1 MKIFDCFM
9 YFDEDMILDIR
20 LNILNKYVDNFVIV
34 ESIYNHKGEK
44 RELKFN
50 PKKFEN
56 FKEKIIYL
64 IYDEIPLEVEKINV
78 NETENEKSGKLIMN
92 ALYRESGQRN
102 YIMNGL
108 KNANSEDI
116 ILISDVDEIPNLEN
130 IIFEKI
136 KRKIIFFHQDMLYY
150 RFNLKLPNLTWTGTR
165 GCKKK
170 HLKSPQW
177 IRNIKD
183 RKYSFYR
190 FDTFFSEKK
199 FISCEIVENG
209 GWHFTNIKTASEI
222 QHKLRSYLHHIEFD
236 KNPLTTDNINEMI
249 KNKNA
254 IYDLTADKR
263 EDKFGGSKLENYPLE
278 KLPKFLKD
286 NIKNY
291 EKWID

>member
-1 MKIFDCFM
+1 M

-64 IYDEIPLEVEKINV
+64 IYDEIPLEVEKIHV

-108 KNANSEDI
+108 KNANNEDI

>member
-1 MKIFDCFM
+1 M

-64 IYDEIPLEVEKINV
+64 IYDEIPLEVEKIHV